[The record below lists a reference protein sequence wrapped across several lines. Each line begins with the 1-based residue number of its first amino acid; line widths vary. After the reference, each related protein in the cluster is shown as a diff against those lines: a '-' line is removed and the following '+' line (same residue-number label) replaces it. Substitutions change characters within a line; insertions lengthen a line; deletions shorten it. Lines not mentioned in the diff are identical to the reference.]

1 MELVNVKKVD
11 LNKLS
16 FGELQKEVRKLSE
29 AKEVVKVPR
38 GLSYCIV
45 RTYSAGVF
53 AGLFD
58 RKTRG
63 REGTVFDAI
72 RIFYWDGAAS
82 LSQLANEGV
91 KKPENCKFAQA
102 VSEVDLKEIVEV
114 IPCTKKAEENIKGVK
129 TWEK

>member
-1 MELVNVKKVD
+1 MKKVD

-29 AKEVVKVPR
+29 AKEVVKVPK